1 MDNSS
6 SSDDPVA
13 AWSDRRRGRGIN
25 SPAVSGRRH
34 SATFPTVERPSN
46 CSLRFRVDQ
55 CLRAV
60 TFKGLQRRMH
70 NGFGASAF
78 SFADLV
84 ECVLVISD
92 PGFSPL
98 NRIGWA
104 RSESGICSIR
114 LEKLPCRFPNTN
126 KRGIFPRPR
135 SPLLESR
142 NITASLCSWSRNITP
157 HGFTTTFD
165 LKRMAC

>member
-6 SSDDPVA
+6 SFDDSLA
-13 AWSDRRRGRGIN
+13 AGSDRRRRRRID
-25 SPAVSGRRH
+25 SLAVGCRRH
-34 SATFPTVERPSN
+34 SVTFPTVERPSN

-70 NGFGASAF
+70 NGLGASAF

-84 ECVLVISD
+84 ERVLVISD

-98 NRIGWA
+98 NHIGWA

-126 KRGIFPRPR
+126 
-135 SPLLESR
+135 
-142 NITASLCSWSRNITP
+142 
-157 HGFTTTFD
+157 
-165 LKRMAC
+165 